1 MPIDVGRDGAY
12 ALTPAGQW
20 NCRNSLVF
28 MDLETD
34 NPASP
39 PPQRLLTPPF
49 VVAVLL
55 LGTAAILAGPVAARL
70 NLTQG
75 KKALPLKTP
84 LSSLDP
90 TRLHPFTLV
99 KAQGLDPE
107 VVEALGTDRYIA
119 WLLEDT
125 SVTADSP
132 VRFANLFVTYYS
144 GGVNLVPHT
153 PDVCYLGSGYNPTQ
167 THENNQA
174 QLPSLDATVPIRVC
188 SFVKTAIFNS
198 DETTVVYTF
207 YCNGRFVNTRTG
219 VRILINDPKKTHA
232 YFAKIEV
239 SFPRADRKS
248 AVEGARRL
256 FDKVLPILVREH
268 FPDETSSSEVNGV

>member
-1 MPIDVGRDGAY
+1 
-12 ALTPAGQW
+12 
-20 NCRNSLVF
+20 

-34 NPASP
+34 NPVSSP
-39 PPQRLLTPPF
+39 RQRLLTLPF

-55 LGTAAILAGPVAARL
+55 LGAAAILAGPVAARL
-70 NLTQG
+70 DLTQG
-75 KKALPLKTP
+75 KKALPLRAP

-90 TRLHPFTLV
+90 TRLDPYTV
-99 KAQGLDPE
+99 VRAQRLGPE
-107 VVEALGTDRYIA
+107 MVEALGTDRYIA
-119 WLLEDT
+119 WRLEDT
-125 SVTADSP
+125 SAAADSP
-132 VRFANLFVTYYS
+132 IRIGDLFVTYYS
-144 GGVNLVPHT
+144 GGVDLVPHT
-153 PDVCYLGSGYNPTQ
+153 PDVCYLGSGYNPKGA
-167 THENNQA
+167 HENKQI
-174 QLPSLDATVPIRVC
+174 QMPSVGATVPIRVC

-219 VRILINDPKKTHA
+219 VRILINDPRKTHS

-248 AVEGARRL
+248 AVEGARKL

-268 FPDETSSSEVNGV
+268 FPDETPSSETNGA

>member
-12 ALTPAGQW
+12 ALTPAGQR
-20 NCRNSLVF
+20 NDRNSLSF

-39 PPQRLLTPPF
+39 PRQRLVTAPF

-70 NLTQG
+70 NLSQG
-75 KKALPLKTP
+75 KKALPLRAA
-84 LSSLDP
+84 LSELDP
-90 TRLHPFTLV
+90 TRLHPYTLV
-99 KAQGLDPE
+99 TALGIEPE
-107 VVEALGTDRYIA
+107 MVEALGTNRYIA
-119 WLLEDT
+119 WRLEDT
-125 SVTADSP
+125 SAAADSP
-132 VRFANLFVTYYS
+132 VRFGNLFVTYYS

-167 THENNQA
+167 THENKQA
-174 QLPSLDATVPIRVC
+174 RLPSLGATVPIRVC
-188 SFVKTAIFNS
+188 SFIKTAIFNS
-198 DETTVVYTF
+198 DEMTVVYTF

-219 VRILINDPKKTHA
+219 VRILINDPKRAHA

-248 AVEGARRL
+248 AVEGARKL
-256 FDKVLPILVREH
+256 FDKVLPILVGEH
-268 FPDETSSSEVNGV
+268 FPDETPSSEADGA